1 MDIEMQRKEYPQ
13 AASSAIAQGI
23 ENLKKKKK
31 TKCVTLGE
39 RCLAGRIVKNL
50 QNVNTKRDGNALE
63 LAIKLGVME

>member
-50 QNVNTKRDGNALE
+50 
-63 LAIKLGVME
+63 

>member
-31 TKCVTLGE
+31 RLSVL
-39 RCLAGRIVKNL
+39 LLVKDVW
-50 QNVNTKRDGNALE
+50 QVE
-63 LAIKLGVME
+63 LSKIYRM